1 MMATA
6 SLRRW
11 VVHRT
16 VGSVAL
22 VALVLSGMA
31 AAQSAGVGAAFRQP
45 PRALDRLNA
54 VIKQLNISTCG
65 PVISQAGAFLFDQG
79 DAQFIMQP
87 LGPDNNRWPM
97 VMTAESSHGPTK
109 QTRLSTLVIAPAGS
123 CSGLYQQVI
132 YWPENCAAIKAK
144 IFADFK
150 GDKQLLR
157 NVMVSEANPG
167 LQLYLMPA
175 GATGCVSVKKEL
187 IG

>member
-1 MMATA
+1 MIAT
-6 SLRRW
+6 SCLRRW
-11 VVHRT
+11 LWRRL
-16 VGSVAL
+16 VGPSAAVAM
-22 VALVLSGMA
+22 VLSGVA
-31 AAQSAGVGAAFRQP
+31 AAQSGVGAAFRAP
-45 PRALDRLNA
+45 PGALDRLNA
-54 VIKQLNISTCG
+54 VIKQLNIGTCA

-79 DAQFIMQP
+79 EVQFVMQP

-97 VMTAESSHGPTK
+97 VMTSEGAHGPTR

-132 YWPENCAAIKAK
+132 YWPEACTAVKAK

-150 GDKQLLR
+150 RDKPLLR

-175 GATGCVSVKKEL
+175 GPNGCVSVKKEL